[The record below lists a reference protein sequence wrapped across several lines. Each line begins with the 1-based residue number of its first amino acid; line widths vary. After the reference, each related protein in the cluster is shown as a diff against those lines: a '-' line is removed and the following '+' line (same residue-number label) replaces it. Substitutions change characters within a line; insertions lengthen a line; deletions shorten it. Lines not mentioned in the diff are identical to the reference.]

1 MDIQLNKNKRFHIV
15 KRHMESSPK
24 KTRRRKKAAGLKE
37 EYGSC
42 RLQAG
47 MRQNASRFLLPRISR
62 SSRDGAGTE
71 KAQAG
76 DAFGI
81 ERRVSRSV

>member
-37 EYGSC
+37 KHGLWGS
-42 RLQAG
+42 QSG
-47 MRQNASRFLLPRISR
+47 IQQNAERFFTVPDR
-62 SSRDGAGTE
+62 SSGTRRRRNRNDAGLTLFE
-71 KAQAG
+71 
-76 DAFGI
+76 
-81 ERRVSRSV
+81 